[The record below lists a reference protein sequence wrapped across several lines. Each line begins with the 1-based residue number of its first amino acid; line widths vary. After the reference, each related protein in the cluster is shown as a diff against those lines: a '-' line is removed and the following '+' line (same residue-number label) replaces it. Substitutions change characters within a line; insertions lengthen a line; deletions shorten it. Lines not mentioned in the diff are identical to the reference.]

1 LAGKQHDR
9 PYRRDEDDEDNEADV
24 QAFQG
29 RHRSFSDRLERF
41 LMQLVILGLVG
52 LVLVQTLQVIPG
64 LRRQMSL
71 VDALEGVTPNERSA
85 WSGASGPAT
94 TAAQPL
100 TVTVV
105 LASQRSAP
113 EALLLVDGKAVGN
126 FAGGSVT
133 ATVKPGQVVAVDGT
147 GYSQALIFRVVGAL
161 GVATPE
167 IGLTV
172 TTHRN
177 QQRLG
182 DVRAGK

>member
-1 LAGKQHDR
+1 VAGKRRDR
-9 PYRRDEDDEDNEADV
+9 PYSRDDDADV

-52 LVLVQTLQVIPG
+52 LVLVQLLQVIPP

-71 VDALEGVTPNERSA
+71 VDALEGVSATERNA
-85 WSGASGPAT
+85 WSQLGT
-94 TAAQPL
+94 TAAATAGSASPL

-113 EALLLVDGKAVGN
+113 EARLLVDGKSAGN

-133 ATVKPGQVVAVDGT
+133 ASVKPGQIISVDGT
-147 GYSQALIFRVVGAL
+147 GSRQALTFRVVGAP
-161 GVATPE
+161 GVASPQVGT
-167 IGLTV
+167 TV
-172 TTHRN
+172 TTYRN

-182 DVRAGK
+182 DVRGAR